1 MMLFER
7 WVIVILTVIVFGI
20 WVYEVVF
27 TPLPKAKKKRSPQK
41 DEDLWEKL
49 AAMLQDNLP
58 RKD

>member
-1 MMLFER
+1 M
-7 WVIVILTVIVFGI
+7 WIIIAVTIIAFGI

>member
-27 TPLPKAKKKRSPQK
+27 TPLPKAKKKG
-41 DEDLWEKL
+41 
-49 AAMLQDNLP
+49 LP
-58 RKD
+58 KMKKTFGKNWLL

>member
-27 TPLPKAKKKRSPQK
+27 TPLPKAKKKRSPQI
-41 DEDLWEKL
+41 DEDLWKRL
-49 AAMLQDNLP
+49 AFLIQNNALK
-58 RKD
+58 KD

>member
-27 TPLPKAKKKRSPQK
+27 TPLPKAKKKRSPQI
-41 DEDLWEKL
+41 DEDLWKKL

>member
-27 TPLPKAKKKRSPQK
+27 TPLPKAKKKRSPQI